1 MRFLTGEHNRVSE
14 DQQFDAE
21 TTCLVSEAT
30 TAGSDMSRARLLNL
44 RYTAISYQSGSFC
57 PQYLASA
64 MAEFGVNFATFE
76 ALLADTI
83 EMLHASLK
91 QGWRQGDDSSGSSE
105 ESN

>member
-1 MRFLTGEHNRVSE
+1 
-14 DQQFDAE
+14 
-21 TTCLVSEAT
+21 
-30 TAGSDMSRARLLNL
+30 
-44 RYTAISYQSGSFC
+44 
-57 PQYLASA
+57 

-91 QGWRQGDDSSGSSE
+91 QGWRQGDDSSGSRE

>member
-1 MRFLTGEHNRVSE
+1 M
-14 DQQFDAE
+14 
-21 TTCLVSEAT
+21 VSEAT

>member
-1 MRFLTGEHNRVSE
+1 
-14 DQQFDAE
+14 
-21 TTCLVSEAT
+21 
-30 TAGSDMSRARLLNL
+30 MSRARLLNL
-44 RYTAISYQSGSFC
+44 RYTTISYQSWSFC
-57 PQYLASA
+57 QQYLASA

-91 QGWRQGDDSSGSSE
+91 QGWRQGDDSSGSSK